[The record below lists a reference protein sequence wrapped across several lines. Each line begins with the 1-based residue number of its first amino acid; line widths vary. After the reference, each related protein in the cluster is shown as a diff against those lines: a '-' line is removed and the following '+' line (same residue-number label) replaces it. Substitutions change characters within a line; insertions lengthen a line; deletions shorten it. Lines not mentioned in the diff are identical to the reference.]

1 MREWIHPRRKYVAQ
15 EELDLAPRTGPHI
28 ISTSIVAPRS
38 PGRRNRSTNV
48 SESILERI
56 AAGDQSAVAEC
67 MDTYGGLVWSIA
79 RRWTD
84 NAADAEDGTQDI
96 FLELWKSAAR
106 YDAAA
111 GSEAVFIT
119 TIARRRMI
127 DRLRAKERRPKT
139 ETLDETYTLNI
150 ADPGSDEGMLA
161 AEAAIASRA
170 VAQLDEGQRQILLMG
185 VVQGMTHSEIAAA
198 TGKPLGTVKTQLRRG
213 LIRVRELIE
222 SGTHDVTR
230 EGSV

>member
-1 MREWIHPRRKYVAQ
+1 MTK
-15 EELDLAPRTGPHI
+15 
-28 ISTSIVAPRS
+28 
-38 PGRRNRSTNV
+38 V

>member
-1 MREWIHPRRKYVAQ
+1 M
-15 EELDLAPRTGPHI
+15 
-28 ISTSIVAPRS
+28 
-38 PGRRNRSTNV
+38 

-67 MDTYGGLVWSIA
+67 LDTYGGLVWSVA
-79 RRWTD
+79 RRWSD
-84 NAADAEDGTQDI
+84 NAADAEDSTQEI

-106 YDAAA
+106 YNPSA

-139 ETLDETYTLNI
+139 EVLDETYSSSI
-150 ADPGSDEGMLA
+150 ADPVSDEGMIA

-170 VAQLDEGQRQILLMG
+170 VAQLDEGQQQILLMG

-222 SGTHDVTR
+222 SGPDDAKR
-230 EGSV
+230 EGSG

>member
-1 MREWIHPRRKYVAQ
+1 MAYSHGLGRAYN
-15 EELDLAPRTGPHI
+15 LALTPWNH
-28 ISTSIVAPRS
+28 
-38 PGRRNRSTNV
+38 GRRNRSTNV

-56 AAGDQSAVAEC
+56 ASGDQRAVREC
-67 MDTYGGLVWSIA
+67 LDTYGGLVWSVA
-79 RRWTD
+79 RRWCD
-84 NAADAEDGTQDI
+84 NAADAEDGTQEI
-96 FLELWKSAAR
+96 FLEIWKSAAR
-106 YDAAA
+106 YDPSM

-139 ETLDETYTLNI
+139 ETLDETYSLSI
-150 ADPGSDEGMLA
+150 ADPVADDGMLA

-222 SGTHDVTR
+222 SGGQDAAR
-230 EGSV
+230 EGTV